1 MWLSFLFYLYPCF
14 KTVQRLKVKP
24 RVKPKFTMN
33 TGINILCY
41 KSKTLANGEHP
52 LMFRVCKD
60 GKKKYVSLGVSVAPQ
75 YWDFQ
80 KNKPKRNCPD
90 RILIEKLIAQ
100 KSKELSELVL
110 ELEADNK
117 EYTAATLVEKAV
129 KPKVK
134 ATVGSLMKEHIKDL
148 KEANRT
154 GYALSMEQV
163 YNSLI
168 KFNGHLDMPFSDIDI
183 QWLKKYE
190 QWLRNRGLAENTIGI
205 RFRTLRRIYNIALER
220 KLVKSE
226 DYPFKSFGVSRLHQ
240 QTAKRSIKKEG
251 IYRILNYPTDNK
263 RYYYSLAIDLFKFSY
278 FTGGINFADMA
289 YITKKNIMD
298 GRLVYCRKKTKK
310 IINLPLQAEALEVLE
325 KYRSDSEYLFPIF
338 SAFHKTEQQKRNR
351 LHKVITKV
359 NDALKE
365 IGKELGIT
373 IDLTTYVAR
382 HSYATVLKRSGVST
396 AIISESL
403 GHSSEKVTQI
413 YLDSFENSQIDEAM
427 KNLL

>member
-1 MWLSFLFYLYPCF
+1 MNA
-14 KTVQRLKVKP
+14 TV
-24 RVKPKFTMN
+24 
-33 TGINILCY
+33 NILCF

-52 LMFRVCKD
+52 LMICICKNS
-60 GKKKYVSLGVSVAPQ
+60 KRKYISLGVSVAPQ

-80 KNKPKRNCPD
+80 KNKPKRNCPNK
-90 RILIEKLIAQ
+90 ILIEKLMAQ
-100 KSKELSELVL
+100 KSRELSELVL
-110 ELEADNK
+110 ELEADNRQ
-117 EYTAATLVEKAV
+117 YTAATLVEKAV
-129 KPKVK
+129 RPKVK
-134 ATVGSLMKEHIKDL
+134 ATVGSLMQEHIKELRD
-148 KEANRT
+148 ADRT

-163 YNSLI
+163 YNSLV
-168 KFNGHLDMPFSDIDI
+168 KFSGHLDIPFSDIDI

-190 QWLRNRGLAENTIGI
+190 QWLRSNGLAENTIGI

-220 KLVKSE
+220 KLVKPE

-240 QTAKRSIKKEG
+240 NTPKRAVNKDCIRK
-251 IYRILNYPTDNK
+251 ILNYPTEDK
-263 RYYYSLAIDLFKFSY
+263 RYYCSLAIDLFKFSY
-278 FTGGINFADMA
+278 FMGGINFADVA
-289 YITKKNIMD
+289 YLTGRNIMD
-298 GRLVYCRKKTKK
+298 GRLVYSRRKTKK
-310 IINLPLQAEALEVLE
+310 IINLPLQQDALDVLN
-325 KYRSDSEYLFPIF
+325 KYRSESDYLFPIF
-338 SAFHKTEQQKRNR
+338 LPYHKTEQQRRNR

-359 NDALKE
+359 NDALKD
-365 IGKELGIT
+365 IGKELGIP

>member
-1 MWLSFLFYLYPCF
+1 MNA
-14 KTVQRLKVKP
+14 TV
-24 RVKPKFTMN
+24 
-33 TGINILCY
+33 NILCF

-52 LMFRVCKD
+52 LMICICKNS
-60 GKKKYVSLGVSVAPQ
+60 KRKYISLGVSVAPQ

-80 KNKPKRNCPD
+80 KNKPKRNCPNK
-90 RILIEKLIAQ
+90 ILIEKLMAQ
-100 KSKELSELVL
+100 KSRELSELVL
-110 ELEADNK
+110 ELEADNRQ
-117 EYTAATLVEKAV
+117 YTAATLVEKAV
-129 KPKVK
+129 RPKVK
-134 ATVGSLMKEHIKDL
+134 VTVGSLMQEHIKELRD
-148 KEANRT
+148 ADRT

-163 YNSLI
+163 YNSLV
-168 KFNGHLDMPFSDIDI
+168 KFSGHLDIPFSDIDI

-190 QWLRNRGLAENTIGI
+190 QWLRSNGLAENTIGI

-220 KLVKSE
+220 KLVKPE

-240 QTAKRSIKKEG
+240 NTPKRAVNKDCIRK
-251 IYRILNYPTDNK
+251 ILNYPTEDK
-263 RYYYSLAIDLFKFSY
+263 RYYCSLAIDLFKFSY
-278 FTGGINFADMA
+278 FMGGINFADMA
-289 YITKKNIMD
+289 YLTGRNIMD
-298 GRLVYCRKKTKK
+298 GRLVYSRRKTKK
-310 IINLPLQAEALEVLE
+310 IINLPLQQDALDVLN
-325 KYRSDSEYLFPIF
+325 KYRSESDYLFPIF
-338 SAFHKTEQQKRNR
+338 LPYHKTEQQRRNR

-359 NDALKE
+359 NDALKD
-365 IGKELGIT
+365 IGKELGIP

>member
-1 MWLSFLFYLYPCF
+1 MNA
-14 KTVQRLKVKP
+14 TV
-24 RVKPKFTMN
+24 
-33 TGINILCY
+33 NILCF

-52 LMFRVCKD
+52 LMICICKNS
-60 GKKKYVSLGVSVAPQ
+60 KRKYISLGVSVAPQ

-80 KNKPKRNCPD
+80 KNKPKRNCPNK
-90 RILIEKLIAQ
+90 ILIEKLMAQ
-100 KSKELSELVL
+100 KSRELSELVL
-110 ELEADNK
+110 ELEADNRQ
-117 EYTAATLVEKAV
+117 YTAATLVEKAV
-129 KPKVK
+129 RPKVK
-134 ATVGSLMKEHIKDL
+134 ATVGSLMQEHIKELRD
-148 KEANRT
+148 ADRT

-163 YNSLI
+163 YNSLV
-168 KFNGHLDMPFSDIDI
+168 KFSGHLDIPFSDIDI

-190 QWLRNRGLAENTIGI
+190 QWLRSNGLAENTIGI

-220 KLVKSE
+220 KLVKPE

-240 QTAKRSIKKEG
+240 NTPKRAVNKDCIRK
-251 IYRILNYPTDNK
+251 ILNYPTEDK
-263 RYYYSLAIDLFKFSY
+263 RYYCSLAIDLFKFSY
-278 FTGGINFADMA
+278 FMGGINFADMA
-289 YITKKNIMD
+289 YLTGRNIMD
-298 GRLVYCRKKTKK
+298 GRLVYSRRKTKK
-310 IINLPLQAEALEVLE
+310 IINLPLQQDALDVLN
-325 KYRSDSEYLFPIF
+325 KYRSESDYLFPIF
-338 SAFHKTEQQKRNR
+338 LPYHKTEQQRRNR

-359 NDALKE
+359 NDALKD
-365 IGKELGIT
+365 IGKEGKELSIP

>member
-1 MWLSFLFYLYPCF
+1 MNA
-14 KTVQRLKVKP
+14 TV
-24 RVKPKFTMN
+24 
-33 TGINILCY
+33 NILCF

-52 LMFRVCKD
+52 LMICICKNS
-60 GKKKYVSLGVSVAPQ
+60 KRKYISLGVSVAPQ

-80 KNKPKRNCPD
+80 KNKPKRNCPNK
-90 RILIEKLIAQ
+90 ILIEKLMAQ
-100 KSKELSELVL
+100 KSRELSELVL
-110 ELEADNK
+110 ELEADNRQ
-117 EYTAATLVEKAV
+117 YTAATLVEKAV
-129 KPKVK
+129 RPKVK
-134 ATVGSLMKEHIKDL
+134 ATVGSLMQEHIKELRD
-148 KEANRT
+148 ADRT

-163 YNSLI
+163 YNSLV
-168 KFNGHLDMPFSDIDI
+168 KFSGHLDIPFSDIDI

-190 QWLRNRGLAENTIGI
+190 QWLRSNGLAENTIGI

-220 KLVKSE
+220 KLVKPE

-240 QTAKRSIKKEG
+240 NTPKRAVNKDCIRK
-251 IYRILNYPTDNK
+251 ILNYPTEDK
-263 RYYYSLAIDLFKFSY
+263 RYYCSLAIDLFKFSY
-278 FTGGINFADMA
+278 FMGGINFADMA
-289 YITKKNIMD
+289 YLTGRNIMD
-298 GRLVYCRKKTKK
+298 GRLVYSRRKTKK
-310 IINLPLQAEALEVLE
+310 IINLPLQQDALDVLN
-325 KYRSDSEYLFPIF
+325 KYRSESDYLFPIF
-338 SAFHKTEQQKRNR
+338 LPYHKTEQQRRNR

-359 NDALKE
+359 NDALKD
-365 IGKELGIT
+365 IGKELGIP

>member
-1 MWLSFLFYLYPCF
+1 MNA
-14 KTVQRLKVKP
+14 TV
-24 RVKPKFTMN
+24 
-33 TGINILCY
+33 NILCF

-52 LMFRVCKD
+52 LMICICKNS
-60 GKKKYVSLGVSVAPQ
+60 KRKYISLGVSVAPQ

-80 KNKPKRNCPD
+80 KNKPKRNCPNK
-90 RILIEKLIAQ
+90 ILIEKLMAQ
-100 KSKELSELVL
+100 KSRELSELVL
-110 ELEADNK
+110 ELEADNRQ
-117 EYTAATLVEKAV
+117 YTAATLVEKAV
-129 KPKVK
+129 RPKVK
-134 ATVGSLMKEHIKDL
+134 ATVGSLIQEHIKELRD
-148 KEANRT
+148 ADRT

-163 YNSLI
+163 YNSLV
-168 KFNGHLDMPFSDIDI
+168 KFSGHLDIPFSDIDI

-190 QWLRNRGLAENTIGI
+190 QWLRSNGLAENTIGI

-220 KLVKSE
+220 KLVKPE

-240 QTAKRSIKKEG
+240 NTPKRAVNKDCIRK
-251 IYRILNYPTDNK
+251 ILNYPTEDK
-263 RYYYSLAIDLFKFSY
+263 RYYCSLAIDLFKFSY
-278 FTGGINFADMA
+278 FMGGINFADMA
-289 YITKKNIMD
+289 YLTGRNIMD
-298 GRLVYCRKKTKK
+298 GRLVYSRRKTKK
-310 IINLPLQAEALEVLE
+310 IINLPLQQDALDVLN
-325 KYRSDSEYLFPIF
+325 KYRSESDYLFPIF
-338 SAFHKTEQQKRNR
+338 LPYHKTEQQRRNR

-359 NDALKE
+359 NDALKD
-365 IGKELGIT
+365 IGKELGIP

>member
-1 MWLSFLFYLYPCF
+1 
-14 KTVQRLKVKP
+14 
-24 RVKPKFTMN
+24 MN

-52 LMFRVCKD
+52 LMFRVCRN

-80 KNKPKRNCPD
+80 KNKPKRNCPNK
-90 RILIEKLIAQ
+90 ILIEKLIAR
-100 KSKELSELVL
+100 KSRELSELVL
-110 ELEADNK
+110 ELEADNRQ
-117 EYTAATLVEKAV
+117 YTAATLVEKAV
-129 KPKVK
+129 RPKVK
-134 ATVGSLMKEHIKDL
+134 ATVGSLMQEHIKELRD
-148 KEANRT
+148 ADRT

-163 YNSLI
+163 YNSLV
-168 KFNGHLDMPFSDIDI
+168 KFSGHLDIPFSDIDI

-190 QWLRNRGLAENTIGI
+190 QWLRSNGLAENTIGI

-220 KLVKSE
+220 KLVKPE

-240 QTAKRSIKKEG
+240 NTPKRAVNKDCIRK
-251 IYRILNYPTDNK
+251 ILNYPTEDK
-263 RYYYSLAIDLFKFSY
+263 RYYCSLAIDLFKFSY
-278 FTGGINFADMA
+278 FMGGINFADMA
-289 YITKKNIMD
+289 YLTGRNIMD
-298 GRLVYCRKKTKK
+298 GRLVYSRRKTKK
-310 IINLPLQAEALEVLE
+310 IINLPLQQEALDVLE
-325 KYRSDSEYLFPIF
+325 KYKSESEYLFPIF
-338 SAFHKTEQQKRNR
+338 LPYHKTEQQRRNR

-359 NDALKE
+359 NDALKD
-365 IGKELGIT
+365 IGKELGIP

>member
-1 MWLSFLFYLYPCF
+1 
-14 KTVQRLKVKP
+14 
-24 RVKPKFTMN
+24 MN
-33 TGINILCY
+33 ATINILCF

-52 LMFRVCKD
+52 LMICICKN
-60 GKKKYVSLGVSVAPQ
+60 GKRKYTSLGVSVALQ

-80 KNKPKRNCPD
+80 KNKPKRNCPN
-90 RILIEKLIAQ
+90 RIVIEKLIAQ

-134 ATVGSLMKEHIKDL
+134 ATVGALMKEHIKDL

-183 QWLKKYE
+183 PWLKKYE
-190 QWLRNRGLAENTIGI
+190 QWLRNQGLAENTIGI

-240 QTAKRSIKKEG
+240 QTPKRAIKKES
-251 IYRILNYPTDNK
+251 IQMVLNYPTDNK
-263 RYYYSLAIDLFKFSY
+263 RYYYTLAIDLFKFSY

-289 YITKKNIMD
+289 YITKKNIVD
-298 GRLVYCRKKTKK
+298 GRLVYSRKKTKK

-365 IGKELGIT
+365 IGKELYIP

>member
-1 MWLSFLFYLYPCF
+1 
-14 KTVQRLKVKP
+14 
-24 RVKPKFTMN
+24 MN

-52 LMFRVCKD
+52 LMFRVCRN

-80 KNKPKRNCPD
+80 KNKPKRNCPNK
-90 RILIEKLIAQ
+90 ILIEKLIAQ
-100 KSKELSELVL
+100 KSRELSELVL

-129 KPKVK
+129 RPKVK
-134 ATVGSLMKEHIKDL
+134 ATVGSLMQEHIKELRD
-148 KEANRT
+148 ADRT

-163 YNSLI
+163 YNSLV
-168 KFNGHLDMPFSDIDI
+168 KFCGHLDIPFSDIDI

-190 QWLRNRGLAENTIGI
+190 LWLRSNGLAENTIGI

-220 KLVKSE
+220 KLVKPE

-240 QTAKRSIKKEG
+240 NTPKRAVNKDYIRK
-251 IYRILNYPTDNK
+251 ILNYPTEDK
-263 RYYYSLAIDLFKFSY
+263 RYYCSLAIDLFKFSY
-278 FTGGINFADMA
+278 FMGGINFADMA
-289 YITKKNIMD
+289 YLTGRNIMD
-298 GRLVYCRKKTKK
+298 GRLVYSRRKTKK
-310 IINLPLQAEALEVLE
+310 IINLPLQQEALEVLE
-325 KYRSDSEYLFPIF
+325 KYRSESEYLFPILLPY
-338 SAFHKTEQQKRNR
+338 HKTEQQRRNR

-359 NDALKE
+359 NDALKD
-365 IGKELGIT
+365 IGKELDIP

-427 KNLL
+427 RNLL